1 MTPTAARSLRHPSE
15 PPTHTR
21 PVPATRLSAPST
33 RLCLLCAGADPNF
46 RDHGSPR
53 VDRAVPLWLG
63 EPPPRPN
70 LRALSAWV
78 SRGQK
83 WQHHASVLHPA
94 PFPPASWTLGQTGSP
109 GSACPLEGPLKLEIL
124 TLGRTGSPWGLGA
137 VGCTD
142 SPGSFCSE
150 VQVG

>member
-1 MTPTAARSLRHPSE
+1 MAW
-15 PPTHTR
+15 
-21 PVPATRLSAPST
+21 
-33 RLCLLCAGADPNF
+33 GA
-46 RDHGSPR
+46 
-53 VDRAVPLWLG
+53 
-63 EPPPRPN
+63 PPPRPN